1 MRVSIRVDFPDPEQL
16 PRHMPRDVAAVISTA
31 IQNLPRDIAEM
42 TIDPRTGKARKG
54 VIVFYNGRLYTA
66 IRPRPLKIIGV
77 PTEARVEQRTVT
89 EVVATAEPQVE
100 ESLRAEERGEAALSL
115 RLEDEEES

>member
-1 MRVSIRVDFPDPEQL
+1 MNELRGYGVGVVLVCPDPEQL
-16 PRHMPRDVAAVISTA
+16 PRHMPRDVAAVISTG

-42 TIDPRTGKARKG
+42 AIDRRTGKARKG
-54 VIVFYNGRLYTA
+54 VIVFYNGRLLTA
-66 IRPRPLKIIGV
+66 RRHMPLKIIGV

-100 ESLRAEERGEAALSL
+100 
-115 RLEDEEES
+115 